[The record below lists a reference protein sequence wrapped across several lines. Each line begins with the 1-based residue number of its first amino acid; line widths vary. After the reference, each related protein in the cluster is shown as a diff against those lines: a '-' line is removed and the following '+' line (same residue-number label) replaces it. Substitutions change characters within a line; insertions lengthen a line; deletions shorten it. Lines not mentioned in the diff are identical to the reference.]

1 MVPRQPHQTLTIAA
15 QARRG
20 VEVVARDQ
28 HALLPTC
35 QIYAHYLVYGFVPG
49 VVLPYGDEAAA
60 VPIYD
65 HVGVSSAGIR
75 GEQCRFAARGPAVDS
90 LVGEVREVDRASVD
104 GEAASAVFVHP
115 RARVE
120 RLRRN
125 VLGSSVRG
133 QEPDDVAPALAG
145 PALQPVHIP
154 TIDHYFRQS
163 HYAPDD
169 QVRGDR
175 RPPGSVGR
183 DSTFGHSSALRV
195 SQPGD
200 SKTSHEPLRPS
211 LIVSPP
217 LRGTTFTSRSPSR
230 TKSWSVS
237 STSVRCITKT
247 TRCCLV
253 SSSMDS
259 RRASSAPTASASSR
273 SRSAASAHS
282 RLRLASASAWRAA
295 SRLRQSSRRSSI
307 LCSIRS
313 MGDPRCSPITSLLYP
328 CARVLLT
335 LPLFRP
341 TCLISYCL
349 GTLRGTTP

>member
-35 QIYAHYLVYGFVPG
+35 QVYAHYLVYGFVPG

-75 GEQCRFAARGPAVDS
+75 GEQCRFAARGRGVDS
-90 LVGEVREVDRASVD
+90 LVGEVREVDRASVE

-115 RARVE
+115 RAHVE

-133 QEPDDVAPALAG
+133 QEHDDVAPALAG
-145 PALQPVHIP
+145 PALQPVHVP
-154 TIDHYFRQS
+154 TIDHYFRQP

-175 RPPGSVGR
+175 RPPGTVGR
-183 DSTFGHSSALRV
+183 DSTFGHSSALRGFSV
-195 SQPGD
+195 GGLEDQPRALETLTYRLAPPAGYHA
-200 SKTSHEPLRPS
+200 HEPIPLADEVLERLLHLRAVQNEDHPMV
-211 LIVSPP
+211 LGE
-217 LRGTTFTSRSPSR
+217 LLYG
-230 TKSWSVS
+230 
-237 STSVRCITKT
+237 
-247 TRCCLV
+247 L
-253 SSSMDS
+253 
-259 RRASSAPTASASSR
+259 
-273 SRSAASAHS
+273 
-282 RLRLASASAWRAA
+282 A
-295 SRLRQSSRRSSI
+295 SRLFCPYGFGPQ
-307 LCSIRS
+307 
-313 MGDPRCSPITSLLYP
+313 PAP
-328 CARVLLT
+328 ARVGLGLEGGIPLAPIFHALLDPVQY
-335 LPLFRP
+335 PLYGGP
-341 TCLISYCL
+341 AVLAHHQPPLSVCPSVTHS
-349 GTLRGTTP
+349 TPVSSDVPDFYRDYALSR